1 MEKFIRK
8 PDITMYAG
16 ITVGKDTTLE
26 YKNDNVEQKLENLT
40 FKSVTNVIGEN
51 YESVYHTTIHL
62 KEGDILI
69 FEEGQRV
76 YKADR
81 KPNDRKRSHRRARMY
96 KGFIGGEI

>member
-26 YKNDNVEQKLENLT
+26 YKNDNVKQKLENLT
-40 FKSVTNVIGEN
+40 FKSVTKVTGEN

-69 FEEGQRV
+69 FEEEGRG
-76 YKADR
+76 YI
-81 KPNDRKRSHRRARMY
+81 KPIENLMTVKEAIEELECIKDL
-96 KGFIGGEI
+96 